1 MKNFFWVAMVA
12 AAAFYAYS
20 SWPGPAE
27 TTASGRSKV
36 AASQMGNPVREIE
49 RAPKTLLEMQDAMGS
64 SRAGVAHAARDAVSK
79 TVGR

>member
-1 MKNFFWVAMVA
+1 MKNFFWIGILA

-20 SWPGPAE
+20 SWPGSPEHVASKQAAAPA
-27 TTASGRSKV
+27 R
-36 AASQMGNPVREIE
+36 MGNPVREIE

-64 SRAGVAHAARDAVSK
+64 SNAGVAHAARDAVSR